1 MSSATTVRTQTPSS
15 LEPTVAIPGRGAL
28 HIGRDPAGDIVLD
41 HPLVSWRHAKIE
53 RRNGQF
59 ELQDLGSTNGTFIRG
74 QRIKNASLTP
84 GSTFAIASTTLY
96 LTEHNELK
104 RYDQRRSL
112 ALEVAG
118 LRIDKGSGSKR
129 ITLLEGISLTVLPSG
144 LVGIMGPSGA
154 GKTTLLEAL
163 NGYDP
168 PSAGRVLLNG
178 RDLYQSYDQF
188 RLDIGYVPQDDI
200 LHPQLTVR
208 DALFYS
214 ARLRL
219 PPDTRS
225 QEIEE
230 RIARILA
237 QLQIEEIAGR
247 RIGSPVEKDKVLSG
261 GQRKRVNLAMELLT
275 EPWLLFL
282 DEPTSGLSSADA
294 LQVLTVL
301 RRLADEGRTVLL
313 TIHQPSLEVF
323 QQMTHLLMLAK
334 DRGRPAPARLAYF
347 GPAFPDALR
356 FFKPDLPPLT
366 EIAQRVTPDVIFDN
380 LPKRSAEEW
389 ARSFASSLYRQRQ
402 GATPPP
408 FEEVAQPEI
417 SRQPGLYQGW
427 ALLRRNLAIKRRD
440 VVHTLILLLQA
451 PLIGFLIVLVF
462 GSEVRSEMTVD
473 NFRAAAQASATALFL
488 TAVATLW
495 FGCSNAA
502 REIVAERA
510 IYHRERMVNLKIPS
524 YLGAKLTM
532 LGLLGGVQCAALLA
546 VVHIGCGL
554 DSGWPPML
562 VLLWL
567 TALVGTGLGLILSA
581 LANTS
586 EVAISLVPLILLP
599 MVILGGIMQPVHKM
613 ERPVATL
620 AQTMA
625 SRWAFEGLLL
635 LESNAR
641 PNVRRPIEKSAEGV
655 TLASGSQLAI
665 DSEPLETEIVDMAE
679 PYFPPASRTTPRH
692 AATVLVAMMAGL
704 FTLIASVLRFKDGT
718 S

>member
-1 MSSATTVRTQTPSS
+1 MRPATTVHTPPPPH
-15 LEPTVAIPGRGAL
+15 LAPTVAIPGRGAL
-28 HIGRDPAGDIVLD
+28 HIGRDPQGDIVID
-41 HPLVSWRHAKIE
+41 HPLVSWHHAKIE
-53 RRNGQF
+53 RRNGRF
-59 ELQDLGSTNGTFIRG
+59 ELQDLGSTNGTFVRG
-74 QRIKNASLTP
+74 QRVKSASLTP

-96 LTEHNELK
+96 LTEQGELR
-104 RYDQRRSL
+104 RYDARRSL
-112 ALEVAG
+112 TLEVAG
-118 LRIDKGSGSKR
+118 LRIDKGAGNKR
-129 ITLLEGISLTVLPSG
+129 ITLLDGVSLSVLPSE

-168 PSAGRVLLNG
+168 PTAGRVLLNG
-178 RDLYQSYDQF
+178 RDLYQCYDQF

-225 QEIEE
+225 REIEE

-237 QLQIEEIAGR
+237 QLQIEEIAER
-247 RIGSPVEKDKVLSG
+247 RIGSPAEKDKVLSG

-301 RRLADEGRTVLL
+301 RHLADEGRTVLL

-347 GPAFPDALR
+347 GPAYPDALR
-356 FFKPDLPPLT
+356 FFEPSLPPLVET
-366 EIAQRVTPDVIFDN
+366 VQRVTPDVIFEN

-389 ARSFASSLYRQRQ
+389 ARAFSSSPYRQRQ

-408 FEEVAQPEI
+408 FEVAAQPEI
-417 SRQPGLYQGW
+417 SRQPGLHQGW

-440 VVHTLILLLQA
+440 VAHTLILLLQA
-451 PLIGFLIVLVF
+451 PLIGLLIVMVF
-462 GSEVRSEMTVD
+462 GSDVRAEMTAG
-473 NFRAAAQASATALFL
+473 NFATAAQATATTLFL

-532 LGLLGGVQCAALLA
+532 LGLLGGLQCAALLA
-546 VVHIGCGL
+546 VVYFGCGL
-554 DSGWPPML
+554 DGSWPPML

-599 MVILGGIMQPVHKM
+599 MVILGGIMQPVHKLD
-613 ERPVATL
+613 RPVEVL

-625 SRWAFEGLLL
+625 SRWSFEGLLL
-635 LESNAR
+635 LESNER
-641 PNVRRPIEKSAEGV
+641 PNVQRPVENCGQEASP
-655 TLASGSQLAI
+655 ASGLRAAVA
-665 DSEPLETEIVDMAE
+665 DSPLETETVDVAE
-679 PYFPPASRTTPRH
+679 GYFPRTHRANPRH
-692 AATVLVAMMAGL
+692 AATVLVAMLAGL
-704 FTLIASVLRFKDGT
+704 VTLIACVLRFKDGE